1 MANPFEELARL
12 DHLVHEPARLAIL
25 TALSA
30 CRTADFLFLQSV
42 TGLSS
47 GNLSSHLTKL
57 EAAGLLTIEKDFV
70 GRTPRTRV
78 ELTETGRKTI
88 DRHWQT
94 LKRLK
99 DRAGRWS
106 PGEQ

>member
-1 MANPFEELARL
+1 MANPFEEIARL

-25 TALSA
+25 TALAS

-47 GNLSSHLTKL
+47 GNLSGHLTRL
-57 EAAGLLTIEKDFV
+57 EAAGLLSIHKEFV
-70 GRTPRTRV
+70 GRTPRTRL
-78 ELTETGRKTI
+78 ELTESGRTTI
-88 DRHWQT
+88 ERHWQT
-94 LKRLK
+94 LKRLR

-106 PGEQ
+106 GGGK